1 MHPLVRD
8 LYKRALLVGTDYPH
22 PRGLEYVREQ
32 WKRGLR
38 ETIIP
43 TSSTSSAAAAAAAG
57 GGTQRGTV
65 DDEEQK
71 KQQGREIQKAVGR
84 GRYAIR
90 EMVGVIQLKK
100 YRTMRRRYGEGAEL
114 DVESE
119 VHRIRTACTKLSR
132 TDDGTGTDTTAAGGV
147 GGSNDRTT

>member
-43 TSSTSSAAAAAAAG
+43 TSSSAAA
-57 GGTQRGTV
+57 QRRGTV
-65 DDEEQK
+65 DDDEQQ

-119 VHRIRTACTKLSR
+119 VHRIRSACTELSR
-132 TDDGTGTDTTAAGGV
+132 KDDGTGAASTAAGGV
-147 GGSNDRTT
+147 GDSNDRTT